1 MEGRSGSLRVRRVR
15 IKEIYF
21 KDHICDE
28 FKNSRYPLPENIRKS
43 RNYAIRLGLIEFM
56 CCIASLAFY
65 ARRRSR
71 IILALIVMTWFST
84 AFGFLSKLQ
93 LSYFGLLAH
102 ACYTIS
108 VLGGF
113 YIYIMIDYAFGTDRT
128 NS

>member
-84 AFGFLSKLQ
+84 AFGFLSKL
-93 LSYFGLLAH
+93 
-102 ACYTIS
+102 
-108 VLGGF
+108 
-113 YIYIMIDYAFGTDRT
+113 
-128 NS
+128 